1 MDILIKRVN
10 CFGVRANFPKSLAKN
25 LYVYVDSCD
34 QRSLYLL
41 AGKRLRGF
49 KALRAWRLKDR
60 RYTLIA
66 CEVDK
71 REEAAFLEA
80 MEELHRG
87 LLIKGFRDYEA
98 YCESVFAKVP
108 QVG

>member
-1 MDILIKRVN
+1 MDILMRRVN
-10 CFGVRANFPKSLAKN
+10 VIGLRADFPKSLVKN

-34 QRSLYLL
+34 QHSLQML
-41 AGKRLRGF
+41 AGKKLRGF
-49 KALRAWRLKDR
+49 RALRAWRLKDR

-66 CEVDK
+66 CELDK

-80 MEELHRG
+80 MDELHRG